1 MKYLRPL
8 RDIKDQILQLISS
21 KTNNAG
27 KNSLKMY
34 NSVCIKFLI
43 LIIYP
48 FNCILGGSKGQTKV
62 ITNLLSA
69 TQLVRR

>member
-27 KNSLKMY
+27 QNSLKMY

-48 FNCILGGSKGQTKV
+48 FN
-62 ITNLLSA
+62 
-69 TQLVRR
+69 

>member
-34 NSVCIKFLI
+34 NSVCTKLLI

-48 FNCILGGSKGQTKV
+48 FN
-62 ITNLLSA
+62 
-69 TQLVRR
+69 